1 MRRPPKADPSRVC
14 LGAVSGAHG
23 VRGAV
28 TIKPFTEAPDGVAAY
43 GPVETEDG
51 ARRFDIRI
59 TGQAKA
65 GVVAK
70 LDGIETREQAQ
81 AIKGTRLYVPRD
93 RLPQAEEDEFY
104 IADLIGLTVVDQAGA
119 ELGEVVQVADFG
131 AGDVMEV
138 ALSGD
143 DKGKKRPTVFIP
155 FTLDAV
161 PSVDLDAGLV
171 TVDPPDGLFD
181 DGTDEQNDVLEEKP

>member
-14 LGAVSGAHG
+14 LGAISGAHG

-28 TIKPFTEAPDGVAAY
+28 TIKPFTETPEGVAAY

-51 ARRFDIRI
+51 ARSFEIRI

-65 GVVAK
+65 GIVAK
-70 LDGIETREQAQ
+70 LDGINTREQAH
-81 AIKGTRLYVPRD
+81 ALKGTRLYVPRD
-93 RLPQAEEDEFY
+93 RLPPAEEDEFY
-104 IADLIGLTVVDQAGA
+104 IADLIGLKVVDQTGAG
-119 ELGEVVQVADFG
+119 LGEVVQVADFG

-138 ALSGD
+138 ALSGQET
-143 DKGKKRPTVFIP
+143 GKKRPTVFIP

-161 PSVDLDAGLV
+161 PNVDLAAGIV
-171 TVDPPDGLFD
+171 TVDPPDGLLD
-181 DGTDEQNDVLEEKP
+181 DGSDEQNNVLEEKS